1 MSAPGTLT
9 VAHRKDMGMFKS
21 LPIQSDEITSDMH
34 VSKDKVKHL
43 HDPERFC
50 PYIVIEME
58 ISKQAE
64 KRVVSGFDTATLGND
79 CLAYSSRLESL
90 FYLHARGEFDSRGT
104 WLYRFVAKY
113 YVRQGVFKNFNS
125 RLGCDH

>member
-1 MSAPGTLT
+1 M
-9 VAHRKDMGMFKS
+9 
-21 LPIQSDEITSDMH
+21 TSDMH

-50 PYIVIEME
+50 PYIFIEME

-64 KRVVSGFDTATLGND
+64 KRVVSGFRHCDASLPIHT
-79 CLAYSSRLESL
+79 LESL
-90 FYLHARGEFDSRGT
+90 FNLHARGEFHSKGT

-125 RLGCDH
+125 RLRWVVTTECRPINFTQFKLYLGVAELHMQGSGRA